1 MGFIVHAHRELEKPD
16 VYTFHSIRKGVKS
29 MTNQER
35 ENRDFGRA
43 LRELRHEAG
52 ATQDLVAHCAGY
64 EQPHVSRV
72 EYGLTPASVPM
83 LAGYA
88 KATQNPKG
96 VLALVETAIQ
106 RNGRVS

>member
-1 MGFIVHAHRELEKPD
+1 M
-16 VYTFHSIRKGVKS
+16 
-29 MTNQER
+29 
-35 ENRDFGRA
+35 GRA

-52 ATQDLVAHCAGY
+52 VTQELVAHCAGY
-64 EQPHVSRV
+64 EQPLVSKV

-88 KATQNPKG
+88 RATKNPQG
-96 VLALVETAIQ
+96 VMQLVEAAIQ

>member
-1 MGFIVHAHRELEKPD
+1 
-16 VYTFHSIRKGVKS
+16 
-29 MTNQER
+29 MTNQEENNR
-35 ENRDFGRA
+35 EFGRA

-52 ATQDLVAHCAGY
+52 ITQTHVAHCAGY

-88 KATQNPKG
+88 KATRNAQG
-96 VLALVETAIQ
+96 VLDLVEAAIQ

>member
-1 MGFIVHAHRELEKPD
+1 
-16 VYTFHSIRKGVKS
+16 
-29 MTNQER
+29 MTNQEKD
-35 ENRDFGRA
+35 NRAFGRA

-52 ATQDLVAHCAGY
+52 VTQDAVARCAGY
-64 EQPHVSRV
+64 EQPHVSRI

-88 KATQNPKG
+88 RATKNPQA
-96 VLALVETAIQ
+96 VMRLVAAAIQ